1 VADINQRTHFRLEY
15 PASERPH
22 LVVDKTRH
30 PVLDI
35 SENGLKF
42 LCTGTFKPR
51 AGASIRGVIKFKN
64 GGECAVE
71 GKVLRY
77 AGDGGCVVLLVQGI
91 PLSRMMEEHR
101 LILQKYPA

>member
-1 VADINQRTHFRLEY
+1 VAEQNQRTHFRIEY
-15 PASERPH
+15 PASERPV
-22 LVVDKTRH
+22 LVVDKTRFL
-30 PVLDI
+30 VLDL

-42 LCTGTFKPR
+42 LPGPAYRPKPGT
-51 AGASIRGVIKFKN
+51 SIRGVVRFKN
-64 GGECAVE
+64 GGECPVE

-77 AGDGGCVVLLVQGI
+77 AGEGCVVLLVQGI